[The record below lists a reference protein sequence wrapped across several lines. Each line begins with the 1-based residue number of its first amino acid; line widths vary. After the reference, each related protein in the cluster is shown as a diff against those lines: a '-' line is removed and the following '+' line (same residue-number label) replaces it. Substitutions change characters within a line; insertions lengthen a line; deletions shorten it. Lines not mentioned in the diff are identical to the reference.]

1 MSSAGAVGFTIS
13 LGVVSKLVLFVLL
26 LFSVV
31 SWAVVFLKWKAFR
44 SAEYDESRFHSLYAR
59 SPNAP
64 DLDRYAKELSAS
76 PSAAVYLGLIERVG
90 RGGDELAGGG
100 YSNSGGGASE
110 DTPAVDRRYIEQVA
124 GYLGQAQISRLEDY
138 LPFLATTGNLTPFIG
153 LLGTVMGI
161 IDAFREIGRQ
171 GTASLTAVAPGV
183 AEALVATAAGLVT
196 AIPAVIAYN
205 YFLMRIRK
213 LAFRTDTFTIEF
225 LNALRPSG
233 KQVGARV

>member
-13 LGVVSKLVLFVLL
+13 LGIISKLVLFVLL

-44 SAEYDESRFHSLYAR
+44 AADHDEGRFHLLYKR
-59 SPNAP
+59 SPKTS
-64 DLDRYAKELSAS
+64 DLERYAKELSAS
-76 PSAAVYLGLIERVG
+76 PSAAVYLGLMERVG
-90 RGGDELAGGG
+90 HGGDDLAGGR
-100 YSNSGGGASE
+100 YSTSCGGASE

-124 GYLGQAQISRLEDY
+124 GHLGQAQISRLEDY
-138 LPFLATTGNLTPFIG
+138 LPFLATTGNVTPFIG

-161 IDAFREIGRQ
+161 IDAFREIGHQ

-183 AEALVATAAGLVT
+183 AEALVATAAGLLT

-213 LAFRTDTFTIEF
+213 LAFRTDTFTVEF
-225 LNALRPSG
+225 INSLRPSG